1 MSFKLDY
8 FEGGMMFGGEVAMKN
23 GNVELDEEHEGSDLL
38 LFASD
43 VFDYEASEE
52 EEEVEIFGLDEDEDA
67 P

>member
-1 MSFKLDY
+1 
-8 FEGGMMFGGEVAMKN
+8 MFGGEIAMKN

-43 VFDYEASEE
+43 VFAYEASEE
-52 EEEVEIFGLDEDEDA
+52 EEEVEIFGLDEDEEEDE